1 MKYNQYGRINIGQ
14 ADQIKELVAL
24 KFLPEKYETLDFSD
38 LLGLLFGKLFPEQ
51 KTLGAKRQTLT
62 AIAADE
68 SHNIFELIEQHVTE
82 ISQNNFYNVALQLLG
97 YHAGYDYDLA
107 NPLALFKEN
116 NLPFLQTKKINHE
129 NIFNAYY
136 LLLSTRAK
144 NGQLLIDHLAA
155 KGYFLPWFNVET
167 PQFVYFNGKSL
178 PVFDTSK
185 IIREVV
191 YIESDLD
198 TDHDGKKDLLQAT
211 VFRPFE
217 TNKNLRVPI
226 LYTANP
232 YWGGTND
239 VDDHL
244 HSVDENLTE
253 IKDQTNFKQAEPNLT
268 EKTVPNTENAEPE
281 ETATR
286 NGIYSMNEYFLARG
300 FANVYAGGIG
310 TYGSDG
316 VRLCGSPEETI
327 CAKEIIEWLTGDRIA
342 YTTRE
347 RTAQTKAWWSNGNV
361 AMTGKSYLGTL
372 STAVATTGVKGLKT
386 VISEAAISSWY
397 DYYREHGLVIAPIL
411 CQGEDTDIL
420 AELCQSNF
428 QQSADYYRNK
438 PYFDKI
444 MQELAAGQDRTT
456 GQYNDF
462 WDARNY
468 RKNIKNIKCSFI
480 SVHGLNDWN
489 VKPKNVYKLWN
500 ELQNLPIKHKL
511 FLHQGPHTYMNNLQ
525 SIDFTDM
532 INLWLCHELLGIKND
547 ALIQWPDVMVQ
558 DNLQADTWH
567 AEQTWANSLGQEK
580 TYHLAG
586 SNKLSENEAVDTQLS
601 FLDVGGKQYHEAN
614 ITETQWENE
623 FLGGKEAWLGAQ
635 LRFTADKL
643 DLPET
648 VVGRAKINLRVSSS
662 LPKGQ
667 ISVALIEIG
676 KRSRLS
682 SIPQVVDLNGQEFGY
697 HFGTDSLKEF
707 KPVRPTDFKLIAKG
721 HQNIQNYADQKLAK
735 PVAPGEFYDLEFEL
749 QPTYYTLPK
758 DTQLGLVVYS
768 TDQGMTKRPQESTT
782 YTVDLAKS
790 SITIFTK

>member
-1 MKYNQYGRINIGQ
+1 MKYNQYGRINVGQ
-14 ADQIKELVAL
+14 ADQIKELIAL
-24 KFLPEKYETLDFSD
+24 KFLPAEYETLEFSD

-51 KTLGAKRQTLT
+51 KTIGAKRQTLS

-68 SHNIFELIEQHVTE
+68 TQSIFALIEQHVTE
-82 ISQNNFYNVALQLLG
+82 ITQNNFYNVALQLLG
-97 YHAGYDYDLA
+97 YHAGYDYDLG
-107 NPLALFKEN
+107 NPLALFKEH
-116 NLPFLQTKKINHE
+116 NLPFLQANKINQE

-155 KGYFLPWFNVET
+155 KGYFVPWFKAEK

-178 PVFDTSK
+178 PVFDTTK

-191 YIESDLD
+191 YVESDLD
-198 TDHDGKKDLLQAT
+198 TDHDGQKDLLQAT
-211 VFRPFE
+211 IFRPQE
-217 TNKNLRVPI
+217 TEQNLRVPI

-232 YWGGTND
+232 YWGGTSD

-253 IKDQTNFKQAEPNLT
+253 IKENPVYRQPAPNLK
-268 EKTVPNTENAEPE
+268 EKSVPSTENAVPE

-286 NGIYSMNEYFLARG
+286 NGIYSLNEYFLARG

-316 VRLCGSPEETI
+316 VRLCGSAEETI
-327 CAKEIIEWLTGDRIA
+327 CAKEIIEWLTGNRIA

-347 RTAQTKAWWSNGNV
+347 RTTQTKAWWSNGNV

-372 STAVATTGVKGLKT
+372 ATAVATTGVKGLKT

-397 DYYREHGLVIAPIL
+397 DYYREHGLVIAPVL

-428 QQSADYYRNK
+428 QQSADYLRNK
-438 PYFDKI
+438 PYFDKV
-444 MQELAAGQDRTT
+444 MQALVAGQDRTT

-462 WDARNY
+462 WAARNY
-468 RKNIKNIKCSFI
+468 RHNVKNIKCSFI

-489 VKPKNVYKLWN
+489 VKPKNVYKLWD

-532 INLWLCHELLGIKND
+532 INLWLAHELLGVKNG
-547 ALIQWPDVMVQ
+547 ALIQWPDVLVQ

-567 AEQTWANSLGQEK
+567 SEQTWSNNLGQAT
-580 TYHLAG
+580 TYHL
-586 SNKLSENEAVDTQLS
+586 NNNQQLAKNQDAASIHS
-601 FLDVGGKQYHEAN
+601 FEDVGGKQFHEMN
-614 ITETQWENE
+614 ISETEWEKQ
-623 FLGGKEAWLGAQ
+623 FLGGTKSWLDAQ
-635 LRFTADKL
+635 LRFMSEPL
-643 DLPET
+643 DFPVTL
-648 VVGRAKINLRVSSS
+648 VGRPKVHLRVSSS
-662 LPKGQ
+662 LKKGQ
-667 ISVALIEIG
+667 LSVALIELG
-676 KRSRLS
+676 RRSRLS
-682 SIPQVVDLNGQEFGY
+682 AVPQVVDLNGQELGY
-697 HFGTDSLKEF
+697 HFGTESLKEF
-707 KPVRPTDFKLIAKG
+707 QPARPTDFKLIAKG
-721 HQNIQNYADQKLAK
+721 HQNIQNYANQRIARS
-735 PVAPGEFYDLEFEL
+735 VTPGEFYDLEFEL

-758 DTQLGLVVYS
+758 DTQLALVVYS

-782 YTVDLAKS
+782 YTVDLAQS
-790 SITIFTK
+790 SITVFQK